1 MKNYVVMVEGKNL
14 AICFPTKTGGLS
26 RLFGKK
32 KAVKKVGFFATR
44 FTVAN
49 TASDA
54 GQIVI
59 DAVKREL
66 ESQWK
71 IENLGTDPPIF
82 LISEIRQA
90 DSADPGLSA
99 KGFTFYDRDE
109 RH

>member
-1 MKNYVVMVEGKNL
+1 MKSYVVMVEGKNL
-14 AICFPTKTGGLS
+14 AICFPAKTGGFS

-54 GQIVI
+54 EHIVI
-59 DAVKREL
+59 DAIKREL

-71 IENLGTDPPIF
+71 IENADSDPPIF
-82 LISEIRQA
+82 LVSEVRQA
-90 DSADPGLSA
+90 DSTDPGVTA
-99 KGFTFYDRDE
+99 KGFTFYD
-109 RH
+109 

>member
-14 AICFPTKTGGLS
+14 AICFPGKAGGFS

-54 GQIVI
+54 GMIVV

-71 IENLGTDPPIF
+71 IENLDSDPPIF
-82 LISEIRQA
+82 LISEVRQA
-90 DSADPGLSA
+90 DSAESGLTVR
-99 KGFTFYDRDE
+99 GFTFYDRDE